1 MEEHRL
7 AMSLRCIYNQMSPK
21 KLTNFRI
28 DVELLRG
35 LEELRDRKDFA
46 VSWQVRQAIK
56 EWLQKYDVEIKK
68 EVKMPRASQKRAG

>member
-1 MEEHRL
+1 
-7 AMSLRCIYNQMSPK
+7 MSPK

-68 EVKMPRASQKRAG
+68 EVKMPRARQKRAG

>member
-1 MEEHRL
+1 
-7 AMSLRCIYNQMSPK
+7 MSPK

-56 EWLQKYDVEIKK
+56 EWLEKYDVVIKK
-68 EVKMPRASQKRAG
+68 EVKTPRARKKRVG